1 MKLSERTNVYFIAI
15 TIAIFAIG
23 GLVFYFEIGTDTR
36 KDADERLQYEKER
49 VINYL
54 DAHKALPPQSLSLGD
69 SIAFHP
75 MASKHGYVPSYMPE
89 EKGTDT
95 IIYSVN
101 EKETEPYRMLKFE
114 ANIDTNHY
122 YRVTI
127 FKPLIEND
135 DLTNAIVNTIGI
147 IAVTLFIILVFANHF
162 ITKRIWK
169 PFYRILSKA
178 EEFDLT
184 NNARVEFDNT
194 SIQEFKEL
202 KNVLE
207 IMTGKIASD
216 YHSLKEFTENAS
228 HELQTPL
235 AIIQSKLELLI
246 QSENLSAKQ
255 MEEVQAVYESAGRLS
270 KLNQALLLLAKIENR
285 QFADAKPVLLNELI
299 EYKLEAFEELLKHK
313 GISVEKH
320 LTQVSLHMHPA
331 LADILINNLVG
342 NAIKHNINS
351 GKLIVDLSER
361 QLSIKNTGKPLTISP
376 EQLFERFRKAD
387 SNSESLGLGLAI
399 VKEICDV
406 YGFKVNYMYADN
418 MHTINV
424 SF

>member
-1 MKLSERTNVYFIAI
+1 MKLSERTNLYFIAI

-23 GLVFYFEIGTDTR
+23 GLVFYVEIGTDTR

-54 DAHKALPPQSLSLGD
+54 ETHKALPPQSLSLGD

-75 MASKHGYVPSYMPE
+75 VVKHGVIAPSFEIANSPV
-89 EKGTDT
+89 DT
-95 IIYSVN
+95 VLYSLG
-101 EKETEPYRMLKFE
+101 EKENEPYRMFKFDG
-114 ANIDTNHY
+114 NTDTSHY
-122 YRVTI
+122 YQVVI
-127 FKPLIEND
+127 FKPLIESD
-135 DLTNAIVNTIGI
+135 DLMHAIVNTIGI
-147 IAVTLFIILVFANHF
+147 IAVALFIILVFANHF
-162 ITKRIWK
+162 ITKRIWR
-169 PFYRILSKA
+169 PFYKILSGA
-178 EEFDLT
+178 EIFDLRDNQPVT
-184 NNARVEFDNT
+184 FDNT

-207 IMTGKIASD
+207 TMTGKIASD
-216 YHSLKEFTENAS
+216 YRSLKEFTENAS

-285 QFADAKPVLLNELI
+285 QFADIKLVALNELI
-299 EYKLEAFEELLKHK
+299 EYKLEAFDEILKHK
-313 GISVEKH
+313 GISVEKK
-320 LTQVSLHMHPA
+320 LSAVSLQMHPA
-331 LADILINNLVG
+331 LADILVTNLIG

-351 GKLIVDLSER
+351 GKLIVDLSARE
-361 QLSIKNTGKPLTISP
+361 LSIKNMGKPLTISP

-387 SNSESLGLGLAI
+387 TNSESLGLGLAI

-406 YGFKVNYMYADN
+406 YGFRVNYMYADN
-418 MHTINV
+418 MHTISV

>member
-1 MKLSERTNVYFIAI
+1 MKLSERTNLYFIAI
-15 TIAIFAIG
+15 TIVIFAIG

-69 SIAFHP
+69 SIAFRP
-75 MASKHGYVPSYMPE
+75 IASRHGYLPSGMPE
-89 EKGTDT
+89 EKATDT
-95 IIYSVN
+95 MIYSVN

-114 ANIDTNHY
+114 ANADTSRY
-122 YRVTI
+122 YQIAI
-127 FKPLIEND
+127 FKPLIESD
-135 DLTNAIVNTIGI
+135 DLTHAIINTIGI
-147 IAVTLFIILVFANHF
+147 IAITLFIILVFANHF
-162 ITKRIWK
+162 ITKGIWR
-169 PFYRILSKA
+169 PFYKILSGA
-178 EEFDLT
+178 EAFDLRD
-184 NNARVEFDNT
+184 NQQIIFDNT

-202 KNVLE
+202 KSVLE
-207 IMTGKIASD
+207 TMTSKIASD
-216 YHSLKEFTENAS
+216 YRSLKEFTENAS

-285 QFADAKPVLLNELI
+285 QFVDIKTVLLNELI
-299 EYKLEAFEELLKHK
+299 EHKLEAFEELLKHK
-313 GISVEKH
+313 GISIEKQ
-320 LTQVSLHMHPA
+320 LASVSLQIHPA

-351 GKLIVDLSER
+351 GKLMVDLSER
-361 QLSIKNTGKPLTISP
+361 QLSIKNTGRPLTITP
-376 EQLFERFRKAD
+376 EQLFERFHKAD
-387 SNSESLGLGLAI
+387 SASESLGLGLAI

-418 MHTINV
+418 MHTICV